1 MRPAFEAAQLTAHAG
16 LFVGIR
22 PAADDIDP
30 GLLPQQLNQP
40 HPAAGI
46 LDDDEIHLPLRGER
60 GNLLAHLDQT
70 PMSAGDME
78 KMEGLLL
85 DADNRDR
92 GVVVVSSSFSGRDHS
107 SAQPAEKCRALVRDH
122 NARARPL

>member
-1 MRPAFEAAQLTAHAG
+1 MRVCLSASGLRPTTLT
-16 LFVGIR
+16 
-22 PAADDIDP
+22 P

-92 GVVVVSSSFSGRDHS
+92 GVVVVSSSFSGRITAH
-107 SAQPAEKCRALVRDH
+107 H
-122 NARARPL
+122 NPLKRVTPSYA